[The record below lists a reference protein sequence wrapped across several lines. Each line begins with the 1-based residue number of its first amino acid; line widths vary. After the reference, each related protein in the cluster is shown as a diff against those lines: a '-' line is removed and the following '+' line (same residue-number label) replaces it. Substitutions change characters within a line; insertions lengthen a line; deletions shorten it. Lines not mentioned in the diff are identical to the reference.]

1 MQAVYTTLAL
11 TGDSR
16 TPFVKYHLRHHWCV
30 CASNDMLLSK
40 DLSFELRTV
49 VTEYEAMLIVEQC
62 SQANIMLQR
71 LMAFASPS
79 PGGLQ

>member
-1 MQAVYTTLAL
+1 
-11 TGDSR
+11 
-16 TPFVKYHLRHHWCV
+16 
-30 CASNDMLLSK
+30 MLLSK

-71 LMAFASPS
+71 LMAFASPF
-79 PGGLQ
+79 PGGIQ